1 MTGNILSPQNGAT
14 FLYKPINDSSFHFS
28 VLFFQSDKTLFTMY
42 HINPPAIW
50 DSVPFG
56 LALPASNLVSGSVIN
71 LEFSIIHV
79 LYGNKNFLNDSQT
92 KNIVKKS
99 GVIPYLNPRSWD
111 IAEILLPHQRSCHF
125 QKRFKLKKI
134 NVPKS
139 DHC

>member
-1 MTGNILSPQNGAT
+1 
-14 FLYKPINDSSFHFS
+14 
-28 VLFFQSDKTLFTMY
+28 MY
-42 HINPPAIW
+42 YINPPAIW

-56 LALPASNLVSGSVIN
+56 LAVQASNLVSGSVIN

-79 LYGNKNFLNDSQT
+79 LYGNKNYLTDSQT

-134 NVPKS
+134 LTFQNQIIV
-139 DHC
+139 

>member
-1 MTGNILSPQNGAT
+1 MGSYQLQSISLQCASAAIRAATTTVTNWRYWFEFLSNAV
-14 FLYKPINDSSFHFS
+14 FSIDVESISS
-28 VLFFQSDKTLFTMY
+28 LGY
-42 HINPPAIW
+42 HSLAPPFW

-111 IAEILLPHQRSCHF
+111 IAEILLPRQRSCNF
-125 QKRFKLKKI
+125 QKRF
-134 NVPKS
+134 
-139 DHC
+139 

>member
-1 MTGNILSPQNGAT
+1 MGQLFSTNPSMTP
-14 FLYKPINDSSFHFS
+14 
-28 VLFFQSDKTLFTMY
+28 LFTFQYGSFSLTKLCLPCMY
-42 HINPPAIW
+42 YINPLAIW

-56 LALPASNLVSGSVIN
+56 LALPASNLVSGSIIN

-134 NVPKS
+134 NVRKS